1 MTRLQALIEAAQE
14 LSPLEQLSLINAIT
28 QSLHRNYERLQPAAD
43 FWQPQTLEQHIQAQQ
58 TQPVTDIADLQA
70 SFWPED
76 ESADDI
82 IEYIYRQRR
91 EDRLR
96 H

>member
-1 MTRLQALIEAAQE
+1 MTRLQTLIEAVQE

-28 QSLHRNYERLQPAAD
+28 QSLHRSYQHLQPVAD

-58 TQPVTDIADLQA
+58 TQPVEDIADLQA

-82 IEYIYRQRR
+82 IEYIYQQRQ